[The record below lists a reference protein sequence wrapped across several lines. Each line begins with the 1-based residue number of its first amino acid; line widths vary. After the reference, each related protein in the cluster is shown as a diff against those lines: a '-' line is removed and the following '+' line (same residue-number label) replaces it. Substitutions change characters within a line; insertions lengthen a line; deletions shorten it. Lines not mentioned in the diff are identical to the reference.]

1 MIPPTLRR
9 SDYMESRTGVA
20 ANLCS
25 LLPEEKMYHSFLTRD
40 SVEDNEA
47 HRQLYYPQWVEA
59 RPVPLVTTP
68 QGEAAECSSGEEM
81 LVRVQLRAALQI

>member
-1 MIPPTLRR
+1 
-9 SDYMESRTGVA
+9 MESRKGVA

-59 RPVPLVTTP
+59 RDTAEPAEQPPLPRIIQRACCWSPAVD
-68 QGEAAECSSGEEM
+68 QRGFLLAAFLSC
-81 LVRVQLRAALQI
+81 LW